1 MKTGIIIPV
10 KELRE
15 SKARL
20 ASILSETEREELTM
34 IMFSAVIE
42 NIRKSQLVDEI
53 LTVTPDDQVAELG
66 KSLGSTI
73 ILEDYSRGVNIA
85 VFKGNEYYTAR
96 RFNATLVLPA
106 DIPLIAKSDLDR
118 IIELAVD
125 NDVIITPSLDQDG
138 TNALLQRP
146 PAAIET
152 FYDNDSFTNHVRES
166 LEKRLKSFIF
176 RAPSIML
183 DVDSP
188 HDVLQVISNGP
199 KSRTARFLK
208 QRSQEGRVRD
218 IRN

>member
-10 KELRE
+10 RELRD

-20 ASILSETEREELTM
+20 ASILSATEREELTM
-34 IMFSAVIE
+34 IMFSEVIE
-42 NIRKSQLVDEI
+42 TIRKSQLIDEI

-66 KSLGSTI
+66 KSLGSKI
-73 ILEDYSRGVNIA
+73 ILEDSSRGVNIA
-85 VFKGNEYYTAR
+85 VFKGNEYYAAKG
-96 RFNATLVLPA
+96 FNATLVLPA
-106 DIPLIAKSDLDR
+106 DIPLIARSDLDR
-118 IIELAVD
+118 IIELASD
-125 NDVIITPSLDQDG
+125 NDVIITPSLNQDG

-146 PAAIET
+146 PAVIET

-166 LEKRLKSFIF
+166 IERSLKSFIF

-188 HDVLQVISNGP
+188 QDILQVISQGP

-208 QRSQEGRVRD
+208 QRSLDNV
-218 IRN
+218 

>member
-20 ASILSETEREELTM
+20 ASILSASEREELTM
-34 IMFSAVIE
+34 IMFSEVIE
-42 NIRKSQLVDEI
+42 NICKSELVDEI

-106 DIPLIAKSDLDR
+106 DIPLIAKSDLER

-125 NDVIITPSLDQDG
+125 NDVIITPLRTLFFS
-138 TNALLQRP
+138 ALPQP
-146 PAAIET
+146 
-152 FYDNDSFTNHVRES
+152 
-166 LEKRLKSFIF
+166 
-176 RAPSIML
+176 
-183 DVDSP
+183 
-188 HDVLQVISNGP
+188 
-199 KSRTARFLK
+199 
-208 QRSQEGRVRD
+208 
-218 IRN
+218 